1 MEDLDLLPCPQ
12 AELQYFC
19 NLQFSSW
26 RFGEMV
32 RTMEQQHLPIWG
44 GLFVHAPMPS
54 PSFTQRARD
63 SPGDGVRRRKS
74 ETDFQNRFSEEGH
87 VGFHARRARGKGKIL
102 HACKR
107 TCQALVS
114 RHSKTQSQA
123 GDCAA
128 YKSYVYRAF
137 CG

>member
-1 MEDLDLLPCPQ
+1 MSASRTAIFLEFAILVVEVWRNGKNDGAATPADLGWIVC
-12 AELQYFC
+12 A
-19 NLQFSSW
+19 
-26 RFGEMV
+26 RA
-32 RTMEQQHLPIWG
+32 
-44 GLFVHAPMPS
+44 HAI

-87 VGFHARRARGKGKIL
+87 VGFHARRARGKEKIM

-114 RHSKTQSQA
+114 RHSKTQSHA

-128 YKSYVYRAF
+128 YESYVYRAF